1 MDYRQQ
7 GNTLPKVF
15 AQQQI
20 ISALIRDNELFN
32 QVSNQLSEDD
42 FTDINMKN
50 AFVEYTKLKADGQEV
65 SYALLCHYLDQ
76 ETRQILAKIN
86 ADNADIIITA
96 DDLQMHINNLK
107 SAPKGQNEIKNTS
120 KEDLAKWV
128 SGLKEKKK

>member
-1 MDYRQQ
+1 M
-7 GNTLPKVF
+7 LF
-15 AQQQI
+15 
-20 ISALIRDNELFN
+20 ISVCEAPIFIK
-32 QVSNQLSEDD
+32 SG
-42 FTDINMKN
+42 K
-50 AFVEYTKLKADGQEV
+50 
-65 SYALLCHYLDQ
+65 
-76 ETRQILAKIN
+76 KIN